1 MNFINCDKE
10 YITARYEYL
19 RDHMKGVPRLNI
31 FRIDSWDEPWGF
43 GREFKSEVNKIYKE
57 ANEVIFGEAPDSI
70 SDDEYSDFTIITLK
84 TDTEIGIV
92 WISEDNS
99 MFRENIEDLFNA
111 EVINKK
117 SIVTI
122 PASPTPKKPDDLVI
136 NKMHLF
142 KNV

>member
-19 RDHMKGVPRLNI
+19 RNNTKGVPRLI
-31 FRIDSWDEPWGF
+31 TFKVDSWAEPWGF
-43 GREFKSEVNKIYKE
+43 GRQFKSEVNKIYRE
-57 ANEVIFGEAPDSI
+57 ATRIIFDEESDSI
-70 SDDEYSDFTIITLK
+70 SDDEYSDFIIIALK

-92 WISEDNS
+92 WISEDDYI
-99 MFRENIEDLFNA
+99 FREHMEDLFNA

-117 SIVTI
+117 SPVAI
-122 PASPTPKKPDDLVI
+122 PTPKKPDNLVI
-136 NKMHLF
+136 NKMHIF